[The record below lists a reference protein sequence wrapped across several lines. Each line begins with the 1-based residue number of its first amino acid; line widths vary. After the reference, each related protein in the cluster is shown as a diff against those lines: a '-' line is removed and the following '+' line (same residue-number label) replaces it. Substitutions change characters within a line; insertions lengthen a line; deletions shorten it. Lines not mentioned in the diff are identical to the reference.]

1 MATTTGAAS
10 RPSRSGSARAPD
22 MSGVKTRATTE
33 VPGRRLPPESA
44 GALAMAG
51 PKTTLTLAPLA
62 PLTLMR
68 RSGRVLADGRAVADG
83 RVLEDHLRR
92 TSILPTP
99 LLAPLHLLRDTRDI
113 RARRGADRRGHRLL
127 ARRPTPRATAPA
139 HPSTQVGMPAEVPS
153 HHPRRSRQTGVFG
166 RRWSHWQ
173 DFTAFLVLVPL
184 SPRSH
189 HRRAHRTGLGVP
201 GLLGVGTRGG
211 KSHSGR
217 KASLVGLTTQ
227 VGGGHPVPLPK

>member
-1 MATTTGAAS
+1 
-10 RPSRSGSARAPD
+10 
-22 MSGVKTRATTE
+22 MSGVRTRATTAE
-33 VPGRRLPPESA
+33 VPGRRLRPESA
-44 GALAMAG
+44 GALAMSG
-51 PKTTLTLAPLA
+51 PKTTLTLAPLAPPAPLA

-99 LLAPLHLLRDTRDI
+99 LLAPLPLLRDTRDI

-127 ARRPTPRATAPA
+127 ARRPTPRATALA
-139 HPSTQVGMPAEVPS
+139 HPPTQVGMAAEVPS

-166 RRWSHWQ
+166 RRWFHWQ
-173 DFTAFLVLVPL
+173 DSTAFLVFLPL

-189 HRRAHRTGLGVP
+189 HRRAHPTGLGVP

-217 KASLVGLTTQ
+217 KAFLVGLTTP